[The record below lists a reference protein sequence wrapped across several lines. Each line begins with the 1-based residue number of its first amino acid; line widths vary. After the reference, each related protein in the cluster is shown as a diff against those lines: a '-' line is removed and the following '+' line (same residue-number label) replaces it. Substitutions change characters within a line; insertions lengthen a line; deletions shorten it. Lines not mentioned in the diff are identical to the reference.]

1 MFSKPSDRMFLLIG
15 LIILLGILYL
25 LRPVLLPFLISFVL
39 AYLADP
45 LTDKLERL
53 LRYRTLAVIFVF
65 IGLVV
70 FAAMVIAFLIPVL
83 TEQIN
88 NAISRLPNLA
98 TWFDEKISRHF
109 DSIGFNSHELLS
121 LDVLNDSIL
130 ENWPGIASSFR
141 VFLLQIANS
150 SFQLMSAF
158 FYLLLVP
165 VVTFY
170 LLRDWDSMLKNVSC
184 LIPLRIKPTFF
195 ALMKKIDMVLSEFF
209 RGQLAVMVCLI
220 LIYSL
225 GLFIVGLELWFLAA
239 SLAGL
244 FSFIPYV
251 GIIVGILFSLIGAII
266 QMAEPSVYL
275 GIVLVFLIGQI
286 LESIFLSPMLVG
298 DRVGLHPVLIIFAI
312 MAGGEL
318 FGFFGVLAAIPLAA
332 IGVVLIRH
340 LFENSKL
347 SNEN

>member
-1 MFSKPSDRMFLLIG
+1 MFSKPSDRTFLLIG
-15 LIILLGILYL
+15 LLLLLGILYL
-25 LRPVLLPFLISFVL
+25 LRPVLLPFLISFVM

-45 LTDKLERL
+45 VTDKLERL
-53 LRYRTLAVIFVF
+53 VRYRTLAVTFVF
-65 IGLVV
+65 IGLFV
-70 FAAMVIAFLIPVL
+70 FAAVAIAFLIPVL

-88 NAISRLPNLA
+88 SAISRLPNLA
-98 TWFDEKISRHF
+98 IWFDEKISPHL
-109 DSIGFNSHELLS
+109 DSVGFNSHELFS
-121 LDVLNDSIL
+121 LDVLNSSLLD
-130 ENWPGIASSFR
+130 NWPGIASSFR
-141 VFLLQIANS
+141 VFLLKIANS
-150 SFQLMSAF
+150 SFQFIGAF
-158 FYLLLVP
+158 FYLLLIP

-170 LLRDWDSMLKNVSC
+170 LLRDWDRMMNNVSY
-184 LIPLRIKPTFF
+184 LIPSRFKPTFF
-195 ALMKKIDMVLSEFF
+195 ALVKKIDIVLSEFF

-225 GLFIVGLELWFLAA
+225 GLLIVGLELWFLAA

-251 GIIVGILFSLIGAII
+251 GIIVGILFSLVGAII

-286 LESIFLSPMLVG
+286 LESIFLSPLLVG

-318 FGFFGVLAAIPLAA
+318 FGFFGVLAAVPLAA

-340 LFENSKL
+340 FLENSKFV
-347 SNEN
+347 NEN

>member
-1 MFSKPSDRMFLLIG
+1 MYSKTYDKIFLFLG
-15 LIILLGILYL
+15 LIVLVGILYL

-45 LTDKLERL
+45 VTDKLERL
-53 LRYRTLAVIFVF
+53 VKYRTLAVIFVF

-70 FAAMVIAFLIPVL
+70 FAAVAIAFMIPVL

-88 NAISRLPNLA
+88 SAISRLPNLA
-98 TWFDEKISRHF
+98 TWFNEKISPHL
-109 DSIGFNSHELLS
+109 DSFGFNTHELLS
-121 LDVLNDSIL
+121 LDVLNSSLLD
-130 ENWPGIASSFR
+130 NWPGIASSFQ
-141 VFLLQIANS
+141 VFFMKIANS
-150 SFQLMSAF
+150 SFQFIGAF

-170 LLRDWDSMLKNVSC
+170 LLRDWDRMLNKVSC
-184 LIPLRIKPTFF
+184 LIPSRIKPTFSV
-195 ALMKKIDMVLSEFF
+195 LMKKIDVVLSEFF

-225 GLFIVGLELWFLAA
+225 GLFIVGLELWFLVA

-251 GIIVGILFSLIGAII
+251 GIIVGILFSLMGAII
-266 QMAEPSVYL
+266 QLAEPSVYL

-286 LESIFLSPMLVG
+286 LESICLSPMLVG

-318 FGFFGVLAAIPLAA
+318 FGFFGVLAAIPVAA
-332 IGVVLIRH
+332 IGVVMLRH
-340 LFENSKL
+340 LLENSEL